1 MLLRAALELLITIV
15 IVMAAR
21 AILTSF
27 LKGIAN
33 SSAAASQHRSQ
44 DQGNAGSAGP
54 GAASSA
60 PKGNELHKD
69 PVCGTYVA
77 ESTQFRRQAG
87 GQTFYYCSADCK
99 EKHALV
105 AR

>member
-1 MLLRAALELLITIV
+1 MLRAALELLITIIIV
-15 IVMAAR
+15 IAGR
-21 AILTSF
+21 AILASF

-33 SSAAASQHRSQ
+33 SSAAAFQQKSQ
-44 DQGNAGSAGP
+44 DQGNANSAGP

-87 GQTFYYCSADCK
+87 GQTFYYCSANCK

-105 AR
+105 AH

>member
-1 MLLRAALELLITIV
+1 MLRAALELLITIIIV
-15 IVMAAR
+15 IAAR

-33 SSAAASQHRSQ
+33 SSSAAFQHRPQ
-44 DQGNAGSAGP
+44 DQGNASNAGP

-77 ESTQFRRQAG
+77 ESSQFKRQAG
-87 GQTFYYCSADCK
+87 GQTFYYCSANCK

>member
-1 MLLRAALELLITIV
+1 MLRAAIELLVTIILV
-15 IVMAAR
+15 IAAR

-27 LKGIAN
+27 LKGVAN
-33 SSAAASQHRSQ
+33 SSATAFQRGPQDQPSASGASQ
-44 DQGNAGSAGP
+44 NAPSNTP
-54 GAASSA
+54 
-60 PKGNELHKD
+60 PKGSELHKD

-87 GQTFYYCSADCK
+87 GQPFDYCSEDCK
-99 EKHALV
+99 AKHALV

>member
-1 MLLRAALELLITIV
+1 MLRAALELLITIIIV
-15 IVMAAR
+15 IAGR
-21 AILTSF
+21 AILASF

-33 SSAAASQHRSQ
+33 SSAAAFQQKSQ
-44 DQGNAGSAGP
+44 DQDNANSAGP

-87 GQTFYYCSADCK
+87 GQTFYYCSANCK

>member
-1 MLLRAALELLITIV
+1 MLRAALELLITI
-15 IVMAAR
+15 ILVMAAR

-33 SSAAASQHRSQ
+33 SSSAAFQRGPQEPKTASGP
-44 DQGNAGSAGP
+44 DPSAS
-54 GAASSA
+54 AKA

-77 ESTQFRRQAG
+77 ESTKFRRQAG
-87 GQTFYYCSADCK
+87 GQAFYYCSESCK